1 MFVHPC
7 FGRVNLVV
15 TEIVDAG
22 LLGEHIIPTLRHA
35 WKELLLP
42 PTPAALSSHTPGPG
56 PPAEDHT
63 ILGGGNVI
71 PAGATVYAMGI
82 ECQEIRRKSQ

>member
-1 MFVHPC
+1 M
-7 FGRVNLVV
+7 VV

-42 PTPAALSSHTPGPG
+42 PAPQSAAAG
-56 PPAEDHT
+56 DHM
-63 ILGGGNVI
+63 ISGGGHVI
-71 PAGATVYAMGI
+71 PAGATVYAMAI
-82 ECQEIRRKSQ
+82 ECQEIRRKSW